1 MLSKPVLYHA
11 YKSCY
16 VLRLDI
22 SMLRCANQ
30 LNKELERETLFSCP
44 NIGGSEAALL
54 NFEDFYSVPK

>member
-1 MLSKPVLYHA
+1 
-11 YKSCY
+11 
-16 VLRLDI
+16 
-22 SMLRCANQ
+22 MLRCANQ